1 MRLLIQ
7 KVPGNTRH
15 FSTPSHL
22 PSLFHFG
29 SANGPFIRAAS
40 LFGKAEFG
48 GGKAASSKPAAAY
61 PGSLVVA
68 GVGTSRRFQER

>member
-7 KVPGNTRH
+7 KVPGR
-15 FSTPSHL
+15 FSTPSRL

-40 LFGKAEFG
+40 LLEKAEFSG
-48 GGKAASSKPAAAY
+48 GNAASSKPAAAY

-68 GVGTSRRFQER
+68 GVGTSRSFQER